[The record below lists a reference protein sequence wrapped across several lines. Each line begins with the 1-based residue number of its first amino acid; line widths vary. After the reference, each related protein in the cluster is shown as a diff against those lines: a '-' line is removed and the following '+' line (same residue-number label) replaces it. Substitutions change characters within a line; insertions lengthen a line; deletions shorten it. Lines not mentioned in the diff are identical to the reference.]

1 MAFGR
6 ALPEILPAFGIFRPS
21 DDLVKTLLVVQG
33 PQGKADESDLAVIGR
48 QGGIVSPGYGYFRD
62 PAFLRT
68 RWFINPFSFF
78 SSVFATD
85 ALPKPDVTTVSGR
98 RLFHSHIDGDGWL
111 NESRVPGYAGR
122 HVVSAAVILHEIVD
136 GYPDLPV
143 TIAPKIGRASCRERG
158 CQYE

>member
-1 MAFGR
+1 MAFER

-85 ALPKPDVTTVSGR
+85 ALPKPDVPTVSGR
-98 RLFHSHIDGDGWL
+98 RS
-111 NESRVPGYAGR
+111 EERRVGKEC
-122 HVVSAAVILHEIVD
+122 VS
-136 GYPDLPV
+136 
-143 TIAPKIGRASCRERG
+143 TCRTRW
-158 CQYE
+158 

>member
-85 ALPKPDVTTVSGR
+85 ALPKRSEEHTSELQSLMR
-98 RLFHSHIDGDGWL
+98 IS
-111 NESRVPGYAGR
+111 YAFFC
-122 HVVSAAVILHEIVD
+122 L
-136 GYPDLPV
+136 
-143 TIAPKIGRASCRERG
+143 KK
-158 CQYE
+158 